1 MKKRWKTW
9 HKAKYV

>member
-9 HKAKYV
+9 HKTKYV